1 MWPRLFQHM
10 ITKLHLHQVNLY
22 TNLCIALV
30 MTYLHYWAKIFKIF
44 KMMAKHLNGLWLR
57 IFGSLNPNLG
67 TLQHHKKPIVSCRVV
82 SLLLAFFLN
91 NPSLNQIERLQFCSV
106 TAVWKELKYL
116 QRSIGQAW
124 PVKIS
129 NFLAWLV

>member
-1 MWPRLFQHM
+1 
-10 ITKLHLHQVNLY
+10 
-22 TNLCIALV
+22 
-30 MTYLHYWAKIFKIF
+30 
-44 KMMAKHLNGLWLR
+44 MAKHLNGLWLR
-57 IFGSLNPNLG
+57 IYGSLNPNIG
-67 TLQHHKKPIVSCRVV
+67 TLQHHKEPIVSCRVV

-106 TAVWKELKYL
+106 TAAWKELKYL

-124 PVKIS
+124 PVKSS